1 MANIK
6 VSEMLEATSF
16 EDGDYA
22 MIVQGR
28 SSKKIS
34 RTNMLKNQ
42 NGILL
47 WKNSSPDIEASSF
60 SMNLF
65 DDYDCYEIIY
75 KKAKDSEI
83 YCSTGKILKGK
94 SVNLISWNGIEE
106 AGSYLEIRWRNF
118 NYTDEYHG
126 YISNCQTK
134 QANATQKG
142 VNNDAVIP
150 LYIIGY
156 KAELFD

>member
-47 WKNSSPDIEASSF
+47 WKNSSPDTSYESNFIY
-60 SMNLF
+60 NLYG
-65 DDYDCYEIIY
+65 DYDCYEIIY

-83 YCSTGKILKGK
+83 CYSTGKILKGK
-94 SVNLISWNGIEE
+94 STNLISWDGIEE
-106 AGSYLEIRWRNF
+106 TGSYLEIRWREF
-118 NYTDEYHG
+118 SYYGEDGH
-126 YISNCQTK
+126 ISNCQTK